1 MSPVAAVP
9 EMVAVPSPLS
19 VKIRS
24 PLVGRPVAA
33 SEGAGEPVVV
43 TVKLKGDPVG
53 AEALSALVI
62 AGLSPTSMLKVWLV
76 VPIAFVAV
84 TVTAVVPLLV
94 GVPDSKAVP
103 LPLSVKVNP
112 AGSVPVSVID
122 GVG

>member
-76 VPIAFVAV
+76 VPIGFVAV